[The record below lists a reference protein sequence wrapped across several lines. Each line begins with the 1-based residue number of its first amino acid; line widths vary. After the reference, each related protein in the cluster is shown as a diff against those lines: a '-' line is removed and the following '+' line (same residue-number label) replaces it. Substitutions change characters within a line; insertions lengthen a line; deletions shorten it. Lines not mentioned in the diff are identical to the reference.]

1 MKQVVA
7 ALVFV
12 ITMGILLENLPTDSL
27 IRPTVGYR
35 LFQLQLREPDSEL
48 LMPVEGV
55 PVKRVA
61 NTWGAPRSGGRD
73 HQGQDIFAK
82 RGTPVVS
89 ATDGIVVRVG
99 NNSLGGQIVSVMGN
113 GGRIYYYAHLDGY
126 APGLATGQT
135 VAAGDVLGYV
145 GTTGNARG
153 TPPHLHF
160 GVYTATGPINPLPLL
175 VNRAVPAGGAP
186 TRTATP
192 TRS

>member
-1 MKQVVA
+1 MKQIVTAV
-7 ALVFV
+7 VFV
-12 ITMGILLENLPTDSL
+12 IIMGIVLENLPTASI

-35 LFQLQLREPDSEL
+35 LFQMQLREPDSEL

-61 NTWGAPRSGGRD
+61 NTWGARRSGGRD

-99 NNSLGGQIVSVMGN
+99 TNNLGGQIVSVMGN
-113 GGRIYYYAHLDGY
+113 GGRMYYYAHLDRY
-126 APGLATGQT
+126 APGLAVGRS

-160 GVYTATGPINPLPLL
+160 GVYTATGAINPLPML
-175 VNRAVPAGGAP
+175 VNRSVPTDDP
-186 TRTATP
+186 QTKTAKP
-192 TRS
+192 ARS

>member
-12 ITMGILLENLPTDSL
+12 ITMGIVLENLPTDSL